1 MSQTKVKLLY
11 MDIYRVHLYVENAP
25 QWREWFVRKLGFQA
39 ISSTTN
45 NDTHTELVQNGEVRF
60 LISSPRT
67 NANPVAKF
75 LQHHPPGVAELDFAV
90 DNLELIWERA
100 TNAGAKILQ
109 PIQEKNSIKWGKI
122 SGWGD
127 LCHTFIQVNRI
138 SSADFGGLKNYGA
151 SEINHNFITHINS
164 EFTGIDHVVLNVA
177 NGELEPALNW
187 YETTLGFQ
195 RQQRFKIETEHSGLS
210 SQVLVYPGGRAQL
223 PINEPTSAN
232 SQIQE
237 FLDANNGA
245 GIQHIALSNKDIF
258 ATVRHLRNQG
268 VPLIEVPTS
277 YYENLRLRRGELNIY
292 QLQQL
297 EELQILV
304 DWQQDN
310 PDALLMQTFTKP
322 IFPQPTLFL
331 ELICRSRKAKG
342 FGEGNFRALFEAV
355 EREQMKRNRGVC

>member
-1 MSQTKVKLLY
+1 

-25 QWREWFVRKLGFQA
+25 QWREWFVQKLGFQA
-39 ISSTTN
+39 ISSIAN
-45 NDTHTELVQNGEVRF
+45 NDTHTEMVQSGEVRF
-60 LISSPRT
+60 IISSPGT
-67 NANPVAKF
+67 NASPVAKF
-75 LQHHPPGVAELDFAV
+75 LQHHPSGVAELDFAV

-100 TNAGAKILQ
+100 TNAGARILQ
-109 PIQEKNSIKWGKI
+109 PIQEKDGIKWGKI
-122 SGWGD
+122 SGWGH
-127 LCHTFIQVNRI
+127 LCHNLIQVNHI
-138 SSADFGGLKNYGA
+138 QSSNFGEFKNHGI
-151 SEINHNFITHINS
+151 SEINYGFIPDINS
-164 EFTGIDHVVLNVA
+164 KLTGIDHAVLNVA
-177 NGELEPALNW
+177 FGELEPALNW

-195 RQQRFKIETEHSGLS
+195 RQQRFQIETEHSGLS
-210 SQVLVYPGGRAQL
+210 SQVLVYPGGSAQI

-245 GIQHIALSNKDIF
+245 GIQHIALSSSDIF

-268 VPLIEVPTS
+268 IPLIEVPIS
-277 YYENLRLRRGELNIY
+277 YYEDLQQRRGELTIY

-304 DWQQDN
+304 DWQKDN
-310 PDALLMQTFTKP
+310 PNALLLQTFTKP

-331 ELICRSRKAKG
+331 ELICRYRKARG

-355 EREQMKRNRGVC
+355 ERDQIKRNHK